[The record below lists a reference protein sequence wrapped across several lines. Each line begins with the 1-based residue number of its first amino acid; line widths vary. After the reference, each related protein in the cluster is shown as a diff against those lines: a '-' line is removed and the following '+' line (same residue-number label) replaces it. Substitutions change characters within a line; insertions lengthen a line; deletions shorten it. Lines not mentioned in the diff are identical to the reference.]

1 VTAATV
7 SPIRVDRLRALPSL
21 PQVVLDVQAA
31 LAREDISLDDVAETV
46 SLDQG
51 LTAKAL
57 RIANCSFYGVPTRV
71 VSIRQAIGVLGLRSV
86 STLLMTAAIS
96 ECFPRVAC
104 RAFSL
109 RGFWRHSVGVALCAR
124 QLARRLRVDADVAF
138 TAGLL
143 HDLGRLVL
151 ATLEPDALEAAYRH
165 RDREDCQM
173 PEAELAA
180 LGTDHAA
187 VGAEVGLR
195 WHFGQAVV
203 DAVRLHHR
211 PPAASAV
218 NAVDIVHVADNVVHA
233 LDVAGDRDE
242 MVPALDPGA
251 WSRIGLGPDDCLAL
265 FEETEAEL
273 EGLCRALG
281 V

>member
-1 VTAATV
+1 MTAAALAPV
-7 SPIRVDRLRALPSL
+7 RVDRLRALPSL

-31 LAREDISLDDVAETV
+31 LAREDVSLDDVADTISV
-46 SLDQG
+46 DQG
-51 LTAKAL
+51 LAAKAL

-71 VSIRQAIGVLGLRSV
+71 VSVRQAISVLGLRSV

-104 RAFSL
+104 RAFDL
-109 RGFWRHSVGVALCAR
+109 CGYWRHSVGVALCAR
-124 QLARRLRVDADVAF
+124 QIARRRRVDADLAF

-151 ATLEPDALEAAYRH
+151 ATLESAALEATYRH
-165 RDREDCQM
+165 RRDDDCQM
-173 PEAELAA
+173 LDAELAT
-180 LGTDHAA
+180 LGTDHASI
-187 VGAEVGLR
+187 GAEVGLR

-211 PPAASAV
+211 PPLAAAV
-218 NAVDIVHVADNVVHA
+218 TAADIVHVADNIVHA
-233 LDVAGDRDE
+233 LDVAHDPDE
-242 MVPALDPGA
+242 MVPALDSGA
-251 WSRIGLGPDDCLAL
+251 WSRVGLDAADCLAL
-265 FEETEAEL
+265 FADTEAEL
-273 EGLCRALG
+273 DALCRALG

>member
-1 VTAATV
+1 VTAAATPV
-7 SPIRVDRLRALPSL
+7 RLDRLRALPSL

-31 LAREDISLDDVAETV
+31 LAREDVSLDDVAGTIA
-46 SLDQG
+46 LDQG

-71 VSIRQAIGVLGLRSV
+71 VSIRQAISVLGLRSV

-109 RGFWRHSVGVALCAR
+109 RGYWRHSVGVALCAR
-124 QLARRLRVDADVAF
+124 QIARRLRVDADLAF

-151 ATLEPDALEAAYRH
+151 ATLEPDALEATYR
-165 RDREDCQM
+165 RRGADDCQM
-173 PEAELAA
+173 LDAELAT

-211 PPAASAV
+211 PPAAQAP
-218 NAVDIVHVADNVVHA
+218 NATDIVHVADNIVHA
-233 LDVAGDRDE
+233 LDIAGDRDE
-242 MVPALDPGA
+242 MVPALDTGA
-251 WSRIGLGPDDCLAL
+251 WNRVGLGPADCLVL
-265 FEETEAEL
+265 FEDTEAEL